1 MLDETIIL
9 SFSDDGV
16 VPASAKTLKKRAHEN
31 LSALYRNS
39 VTIDDPGLPEERF
52 LLGINPAKATANFYG
67 TRRTT
72 VNYRHNRT
80 VPVPGG
86 TSVYPVVFKVEVSI
100 PIGVSAAQIE
110 YDLGAFR
117 AFVAHDVFK
126 RLVKTQET

>member
-1 MLDETIIL
+1 MLDEIVIL
-9 SFSDDGV
+9 SSSDDGV
-16 VPASAKTLKKRAHEN
+16 VAATNKTFKKRAHEN
-31 LSALYRNS
+31 TSAVYRDS
-39 VTIDDPGLPEERF
+39 VTIDDPGLPEHRF
-52 LLGINPAKATANFYG
+52 QLGIVPAKATSSFYG

-80 VPVPGG
+80 VAVPGG
-86 TSVYPVVFKVEVSI
+86 TAVYPVVFKVEVSN

-117 AFVAHDVFK
+117 AFVAHEVFK